1 MCTSL
6 SSVSLLCGFL
16 SLGTLLTAF
25 VSNVWIYTKEPVKLP
40 SSDIQTTVLFRI
52 GLWRV
57 CPTYKRINSTI
68 GLSKF
73 ATDRE
78 AERFYLFNYE
88 TQWGGHIGSPL
99 MSSS

>member
-68 GLSKF
+68 GKSQLESYQLDQTPRSFIFINDQAKRKYTYV
-73 ATDRE
+73 A
-78 AERFYLFNYE
+78 
-88 TQWGGHIGSPL
+88 IPK
-99 MSSS
+99 

>member
-68 GLSKF
+68 VTTRIRLAFIISHSIQ
-73 ATDRE
+73 
-78 AERFYLFNYE
+78 YCLFE
-88 TQWGGHIGSPL
+88 IPF
-99 MSSS
+99 

>member
-68 GLSKF
+68 DDDDDDDDDVILELCSLGNV
-73 ATDRE
+73 A
-78 AERFYLFNYE
+78 
-88 TQWGGHIGSPL
+88 
-99 MSSS
+99 MS